1 MSNDGEDLEFI
12 TYLTKINQSK
22 VFKNVMLVLIW
33 KLDS

>member
-1 MSNDGEDLEFI
+1 MSNDREDLEFI
-12 TYLTKINQSK
+12 TYLKKINQSK